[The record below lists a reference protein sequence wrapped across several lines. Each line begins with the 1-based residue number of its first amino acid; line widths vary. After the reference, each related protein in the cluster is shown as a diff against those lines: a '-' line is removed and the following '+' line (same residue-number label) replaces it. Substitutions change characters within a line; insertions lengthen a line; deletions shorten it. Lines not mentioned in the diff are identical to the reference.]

1 MSYIGNQPPDIGAYE
16 VQSFDGGGTEFTL
29 QRAATT
35 PSVLLFIDGVRQT
48 PTDAY
53 SVSGTTLT
61 TTGTTPS
68 GTDNVTVMF
77 MGDVVD
83 IGTPS
88 DDTVS
93 TAKIQD
99 DAITAAKIATDAV
112 DSAEIAANA
121 VGNSEM
127 ADDAVGVAEL
137 SATGTASATTYL
149 RGDNAWSAIETGTS
163 WQSVQTTAF
172 TAVAGNGYPCNTTS
186 SAFTVTLPATASVG
200 DTIEFIDYAGTFDT
214 NAITLDPQSLKIK
227 GQAGDLKLLGEREG
241 VRIVYI
247 DATQGWVAATAA
259 NKAAPALSPLSYE
272 IEYLV
277 IAGGGSGGGLYRA
290 GGGGA
295 GGYRN
300 SYASETSG
308 RNSSTETPWT
318 IDAGSVITVTVGAGG
333 AIVNDA
339 NGNAGGTS
347 SIAATG
353 QTTVSSYGG
362 GGGGKYQT
370 NATAGTYGSGGGA
383 GHEDGVVHNGSDG
396 TAAQGF
402 DGGDTGSDS
411 DPQGGTG
418 GGAGEA
424 GEDGGRLAATAGGA
438 GLSSSITGA
447 AVTRGGGGGAGS
459 YGCGGYSS
467 GGAGGGGNG
476 GSAQSGDPNSGV
488 ADGSGYYYPVSAV
501 ANTGGGGGGVA
512 GANAN
517 TAYGNGGS
525 GVVILRMASTDYTGT
540 TSGSPTVTTDGD
552 YKVLT
557 FNASGSYTS

>member
-1 MSYIGNQPPDIGAYE
+1 MARTTIRTEDVTDSE
-16 VQSFDGGGTEFTL
+16 V
-29 QRAATT
+29 TT
-35 PSVLLFIDGVRQT
+35 AKMAVD
-48 PTDAY
+48 PTNA
-53 SVSGTTLT
+53 SNLASGTV
-61 TTGTTPS
+61 PS
-68 GTDNVTVMF
+68 ARLPSIGTD
-77 MGDVVD
+77 
-83 IGTPS
+83 
-88 DDTVS
+88 
-93 TAKIQD
+93 
-99 DAITAAKIATDAV
+99 
-112 DSAEIAANA
+112 
-121 VGNSEM
+121 
-127 ADDAVGVAEL
+127 
-137 SATGTASATTYL
+137 
-149 RGDNAWSAIETGTS
+149 
-163 WQSVQTTAF
+163 WQSVQTTGF
-172 TAVAGNGYPCNTTS
+172 TAVAGNGYPCNTTGG
-186 SAFTVTLPATASVG
+186 AFTVTLPATASVG
-200 DTIEFIDYAGTFDT
+200 DTVEFVDYAGTFDT

-227 GQAGDLKLLGEREG
+227 GQTGDLKLLGEREG

-259 NKAAPALSPLSYE
+259 NKTAPALSPLSYE

-277 IAGGGSGGGLYRA
+277 VGGGGGGGGLYRA

-308 RNSSTETPWT
+308 RASSTETPWS
-318 IDAGSVITVTVGAGG
+318 IEVGVVITVTVGAGG
-333 AIVNDA
+333 AMVNDS
-339 NGNAGGTS
+339 NGVAGGTS

-383 GHEDGVVHNGSDG
+383 GHEGGVVHNGSDG

-402 DGGDTGSDS
+402 DGGDTASAS
-411 DPQGGTG
+411 NPQGGTG
-418 GGAGEA
+418 GGAGA
-424 GEDGGRLAATAGGA
+424 TGQDGGTTSATAGGA

-447 AVTRGGGGGAGS
+447 AVTRAGGGGAGS
-459 YGCGGYSS
+459 YSTGGYSS

-476 GSAQSGDPNSGV
+476 GSDDAADPNSGV
-488 ADGSGYYYPVSAV
+488 ADGSGYYYPTSAT

-517 TAYGNGGS
+517 TSYGVGGS
-525 GVVILRMASTDYTGT
+525 GVIILRMATSEYSGT
-540 TSGSPTVTTDGD
+540 TSGTPTVTTDGD